1 MNHLLFWREVTLRV
15 VRGAPE
21 SDQAELERRNWETP
35 SQTNAEAW
43 QPTVHRFEASHREM
57 EETLAATGGELE
69 RFRYH
74 LFHDS
79 YHIGQIMQLR
89 AMQGLPPVV

>member
-1 MNHLLFWREVTLRV
+1 M
-15 VRGAPE
+15 
-21 SDQAELERRNWETP
+21 
-35 SQTNAEAW
+35 
-43 QPTVHRFEASHREM
+43 HRFEASHREM
-57 EETLAATGGELE
+57 EETLAAAGGELA